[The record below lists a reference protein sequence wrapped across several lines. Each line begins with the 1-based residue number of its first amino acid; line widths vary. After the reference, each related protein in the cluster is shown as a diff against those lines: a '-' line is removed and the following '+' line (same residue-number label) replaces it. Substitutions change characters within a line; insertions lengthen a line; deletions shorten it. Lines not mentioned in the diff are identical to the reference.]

1 LPVKKKKRVP
11 VCYYEAWSKLDLRTV
26 AMPKRKTSEPKAAID
41 AKRTK
46 ATEAEAKPLL
56 VDRGV
61 PEEYSVL
68 GCL

>member
-1 LPVKKKKRVP
+1 LI
-11 VCYYEAWSKLDLRTV
+11 YV